1 MTMATMNIKDPE
13 VRAAAVELARRR
25 GVSMTEAIR
34 QALDAALATERA
46 KKADL
51 FAKVAEIQRRA
62 ALVEEPYLTDEE
74 MYDDDG
80 LPK

>member
-1 MTMATMNIKDPE
+1 MATMNIKDPE

-62 ALVEEPYLTDEE
+62 ALVEEPYLTGEE